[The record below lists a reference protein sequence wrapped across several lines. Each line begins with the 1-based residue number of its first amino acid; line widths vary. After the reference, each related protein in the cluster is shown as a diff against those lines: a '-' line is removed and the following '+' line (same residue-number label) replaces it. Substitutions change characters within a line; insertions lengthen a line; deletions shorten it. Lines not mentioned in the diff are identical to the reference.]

1 MTDTTGGSAW
11 KHMRKEEIKDVLE
24 SELTKAEFAS
34 ALGLTLK
41 STFLESIFNLA
52 DVDRSG
58 SISFKEFLDL
68 AVRFYNGI
76 NIFC

>member
-1 MTDTTGGSAW
+1 MTDTTGESAW